1 MHTWEQF
8 NALAVM
14 TRLELGELSPDE
26 ENLIGALERTYWD
39 TLREQPLATI
49 DGDPLLAAMRT
60 LVQGGRPPEQV
71 MELAWTW
78 NEHIAAAIEADG
90 VYSTAGWEPITY
102 ALSCA
107 LTAALRF

>member
-26 ENLIGALERTYWD
+26 ENLIIALERAYWD

-49 DGDPLLAAMRT
+49 DGSALLAAMRT
-60 LVQGGRPPEQV
+60 LVQGGRPAADV
-71 MELAWTW
+71 MELAWKW
-78 NEHIAAAIEADG
+78 NEHIAAAVDADG
-90 VYSTAGWEPITY
+90 YLTAGWEPITY

-107 LTAALRF
+107 LTAALR